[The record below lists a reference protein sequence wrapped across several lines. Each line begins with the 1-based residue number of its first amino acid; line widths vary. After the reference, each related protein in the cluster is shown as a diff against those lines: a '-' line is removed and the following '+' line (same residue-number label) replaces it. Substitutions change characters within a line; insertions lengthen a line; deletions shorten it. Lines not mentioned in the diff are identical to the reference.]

1 MEGHL
6 QGGFGDI
13 VILHVKTEAVDEK
26 NTSALV
32 LSSRGSP
39 APCGDSACRGGE
51 QTAEEPGENTAAP
64 GLLYPVSTDRFFT
77 TSGEGKTYLKIAP
90 GESISVRGSLPRA
103 HLVNRQGRQLLGATD
118 QKGPPKEAM
127 PLSPSDK
134 TLLSGSDFSSKAVLC
149 LIEAVGRRW
158 GLYETRERSQL
169 FQSVQEEMASK
180 GHLLPVE
187 KIRRKWNNLI
197 VTYKR
202 VKDRSQETGHAKTS
216 WEFFD
221 LMDATLCDTVGTQ
234 VINNKRNK
242 SGKAVS
248 TLPGPL
254 AQIAV
259 KPEAAPPTIIQ
270 PNGDFASSGGVDSVG
285 QGAISGQLISTAAA
299 MPSMTT
305 GSPPNAP
312 ELKPLII
319 SDTVTTSIHPA
330 TIVPS
335 PSFISSPCFTE
346 TASPSLLSS
355 TSNTDHNT
363 SRYVGCKA
371 PLFSSGVV
379 PFRLSNAP
387 LCNTQNLL
395 SLSSSFP
402 PTSSSL
408 NPSISHA
415 TTMSMSEG
423 QSQKG
428 NEEPSSAALSQE
440 ILQRQEEQSY
450 LDRVAGH
457 RVEAREKRRERREV
471 RMAGSLGR
479 IATALEL
486 LSSKQDTVI
495 ALLQRLA
502 DRK

>member
-6 QGGFGDI
+6 QGGCRDI
-13 VILHVKTEAVDEK
+13 VILHVKTEAVDE

-64 GLLYPVSTDRFFT
+64 GLLS
-77 TSGEGKTYLKIAP
+77 S
-90 GESISVRGSLPRA
+90 
-103 HLVNRQGRQLLGATD
+103 
-118 QKGPPKEAM
+118 AM
-127 PLSPSDK
+127 PPSPSEK

-242 SGKAVS
+242 SGNAVS

-254 AQIAV
+254 AKIAA

-285 QGAISGQLISTAAA
+285 QGAISGQLISTAA

-305 GSPPNAP
+305 VSPPNAP

-319 SDTVTTSIHPA
+319 SDIVTTSIHPA

-346 TASPSLLSS
+346 TASPSPSLLSS

-363 SRYVGCKA
+363 SRYVGRKA
-371 PLFSSGVV
+371 PSFSSGVV

-408 NPSISHA
+408 TPSISHA
-415 TTMSMSEG
+415 TTMSVSEG

-428 NEEPSSAALSQE
+428 NEEPSSATLSQE

-450 LDRVAGH
+450 LDRVAGR